1 MGKVTLAIP
10 DSEQAKIST
19 EAEELNL
26 SRSDYVRSRFRAGR
40 LLWQN
45 GDFDVEL
52 FIDSTLSEGVSG
64 KSKGYGAT
72 LTEINKQD
80 IRTSNNNRSSPSTL
94 NDDISNDILRE
105 LPREGADKGVT
116 EDELR
121 ELIFGSE
128 EEQLNYIR
136 EVCKRLNEQNKI
148 TRAFEGG
155 LVQKND

>member
-1 MGKVTLAIP
+1 MGKISLAVP
-10 DSEQAKIST
+10 DGEKEKIST

-26 SRSDYVRSRFRAGR
+26 SRSDYIRSRFRAGR

-52 FIDSTLSEGVSG
+52 FVDSTLSEGVSG
-64 KSKGYGAT
+64 KSRGYGAT
-72 LTEINKQD
+72 LSEINKGD
-80 IRTSNNNRSSPSTL
+80 TRASNNNTSPSTL
-94 NDDISNDILRE
+94 NEDISNDILRE
-105 LPREGADKGVT
+105 LPHEGADEGVT

-136 EVCKRLNEQNKI
+136 EVCKRLNEQDKI